1 VIDPFL
7 AQYPDLDVQTAVFAS
22 NDEAVTKLQSGF
34 QADVINVCTE
44 ETGRMVALGLLQ
56 PIDTSRIEGWDT
68 LFPALKEQPGVVH
81 DGEVYMIPNVGGTS
95 GVIYNPEECLKASTP
110 TGTCSRIPISPAGS
124 RSRTARRR

>member
-1 VIDPFL
+1 MIDPFL

-56 PIDTSRIEGWDT
+56 PLDTSRIDGWDT

-95 GVIYNPEECLKASTP
+95 G
-110 TGTCSRIPISPAGS
+110 GTCSRIPISPAGS